1 MPDHLHAVLH
11 FTRGDGDKGARPG
24 APSLGRVIAWF
35 KYQSTKTI
43 NAHRGTPREAVWQRG
58 YHDRII
64 RDAAQLEAA
73 REYVRSNPGRWMAKI
88 LTPGGPVW

>member
-1 MPDHLHAVLH
+1 MPNHLHGVLH
-11 FTRGDGDKGARPG
+11 FTRGDGDNAPRPE
-24 APSLGRVIAWF
+24 APFLGQVIAWF
-35 KYQSTKTI
+35 KYQSTKAI

-73 REYVRSNPGRWMAKI
+73 REYVRTNPRQWMAN
-88 LTPGGPVW
+88 LMMPSGRVW